1 MTNIYIFNFH
11 GIDSFIQ
18 KTKQRYNNTRTLT
31 SRLNLSEMSED
42 LHNNPPFQ
50 ISQSELGPENNTD
63 VKTYKTGGKYAVC
76 FYCRTIPVLS
86 HLEITN
92 GSLSIVN
99 TIHTECYGTAKRY
112 LALNACKK
120 QVKKKH
126 IHACNFF
133 SKALKKCGVER
144 SSVCMEQSFVLP
156 FV

>member
-1 MTNIYIFNFH
+1 MTKYIYIFNFH

-76 FYCRTIPVLS
+76 FYCRTTKTPCTCSFLNKSKWITYSPPPPTPTPTPQKENTTKRRNCCLLAI
-86 HLEITN
+86 HLFTGN
-92 GSLSIVN
+92 MYSDFS
-99 TIHTECYGTAKRY
+99 Y
-112 LALNACKK
+112 LADVLFLNEVAF
-120 QVKKKH
+120 
-126 IHACNFF
+126 AT
-133 SKALKKCGVER
+133 
-144 SSVCMEQSFVLP
+144 
-156 FV
+156 